1 MVCKKIIACHFQENG
16 QVYVAIT
23 MLITRQLYTIVWRET
38 CKITTVGKIKLQ
50 TKYRAKNGRKSEN
63 TVANDKRSGFY
74 Q

>member
-16 QVYVAIT
+16 QVYVAI
-23 MLITRQLYTIVWRET
+23 TIVWRET